1 MSTAQGHA
9 RTVNFGKGEK
19 SECYFWSLNGISL
32 AIFFGTI
39 RWILDREGG
48 REMLRGVAVIIIVRS
63 CVLSLGLG
71 RADCLHKTEEV
82 IS

>member
-1 MSTAQGHA
+1 MLLLVT
-9 RTVNFGKGEK
+9 
-19 SECYFWSLNGISL
+19 ECDFPSNIFWP
-32 AIFFGTI
+32 I

-48 REMLRGVAVIIIVRS
+48 REMLRGVAVMIVVRS
-63 CVLSLGLG
+63 GVLSLGLG